1 MASGGRTPDACQTA
15 DIHREIRGVMNGQF
29 LLAIDQGTS
38 SSRTVIYDHEAHVVA
53 SEQQEFP
60 QLYPKPG
67 WVEHDP
73 EAIWAS
79 VRDVTRGAMQ
89 KAGVDASGIAA
100 IGITNQRETT
110 VIWDRES
117 GEPVYNAIV
126 WQDRRTAAYCQAKKN
141 DGLDPTVT
149 AKTGLRL
156 DPYFSGTKVAW
167 ILDHVDGV
175 RARAEAG
182 KLAFGTIDSFLLWR
196 LTGGRVHATDATNAS
211 RTLLFNI
218 HTQDWDDELLAM
230 FGVPRALL
238 PEVRDC
244 AADFGLAVDECIGGE
259 VPVCGIAGDQ
269 QAALIGQAGF
279 EPGMT
284 KSTYGT
290 GCFVVANTGGE
301 ALNSDNHLLTTVGM
315 RIGGEVTFALEGSVF
330 VAGSAM
336 QWLRDE
342 LRIIDSAPESEVIA
356 SRTGVVDDV
365 YVVPAFAGLGAPYWD
380 PDARGAILGLT
391 GGSSRDDIVTAT
403 LQSVAFQTV
412 DLIDAM
418 AEDGIR
424 PSVIRVDGGM
434 VANDWFLQFLA
445 DVIGAP
451 VERPVNVES
460 TVLGAAY
467 LAGYQAGIVESL
479 SGIGA
484 LWQCDARFE
493 PAMEAA
499 RREQL
504 LGGWRD
510 AIGRVR
516 SDR

>member
-1 MASGGRTPDACQTA
+1 MKGKY
-15 DIHREIRGVMNGQF
+15 

-38 SSRTVIYDHEAHVVA
+38 SSRTVIYDHDARVVA
-53 SEQQEFP
+53 SDQQEFP
-60 QLYPKPG
+60 QIYPQPG

-79 VRDVTRGAMQ
+79 VTSVTRGAMH
-89 KAGVDASGIAA
+89 KADAVASDICA

-110 VIWDRES
+110 VIWDRET

-126 WQDRRTAAYCQAKKN
+126 WQDRRTADFCQSLKS
-141 DGLDPTVT
+141 DGLEASVT
-149 AKTGLRL
+149 ARTGLRL
-156 DPYFSGTKVAW
+156 DPYFSGTKITW
-167 ILDHVDGV
+167 ILDNVDGV
-175 RARAEAG
+175 RARALAG
-182 KLAFGTIDSFLLWR
+182 KLAFGTIDCFLLWR

-211 RTLLFNI
+211 RTLLYNI
-218 HTQDWDDELLAM
+218 HSGDWDDELLEM
-230 FGVPRALL
+230 FRIPRELL

-244 AADFGLAVDECIGGE
+244 AADFGIATDGCLGGD

-279 EPGMT
+279 ETGMT

-290 GCFVVANTGGE
+290 GCFVVANTGAT
-301 ALNSDNHLLTTVGM
+301 ALESKNHLLTTIAM
-315 RIGGEVTFALEGSVF
+315 RIGGEVTYGLEGSVF

-342 LRIIDSAPESEVIA
+342 LGVIDSAPASEAIA
-356 SRTGVVDDV
+356 RATGVVEDV

-391 GGSSRDDIVTAT
+391 RGSGRDQIVTAT

-412 DLIDAM
+412 DLIESM
-418 AEDGIR
+418 SQDGIR

-445 DVIGAP
+445 DVLDIP
-451 VERPVNVES
+451 VERPENVES

-467 LAGYQAGIVESL
+467 LAGFEAGVVTSPAEL
-479 SGIGA
+479 GR
-484 LWQCDARFE
+484 LWQRDALFE
-493 PAMEAA
+493 PAMQAA
-499 RREQL
+499 ERERL
-504 LGGWRD
+504 LQGWND
-510 AIGRVR
+510 AVRRVR
-516 SDR
+516 TDG

>member
-1 MASGGRTPDACQTA
+1 M
-15 DIHREIRGVMNGQF
+15 RGKY

-38 SSRTVIYDHEAHVVA
+38 SSRTVIYDHDANVVA
-53 SEQQEFP
+53 SAQQEFRQIYP
-60 QLYPKPG
+60 QPG

-73 EAIWAS
+73 EAIWKS
-79 VRDVTRGAMQ
+79 VTAVTRGAMQ
-89 KAGVDASGIAA
+89 KAAAAASDISA

-110 VIWDRES
+110 VIWDRAS

-126 WQDRRTAAYCQAKKN
+126 WQDRRTADYCQAKKD
-141 DGLDPTVT
+141 DGLEAAV
-149 AKTGLRL
+149 AGKTGLRL

-167 ILDHVDGV
+167 ILDNVDGV
-175 RARAEAG
+175 RERAAAG

-211 RTLLFNI
+211 RTLLYNI
-218 HTQDWDDELLAM
+218 HTQDWDDELLEM
-230 FGVPRALL
+230 FGIPRALL
-238 PEVRDC
+238 PQVHDC
-244 AADFGLAVDECIGGE
+244 AADYGLATADCVGGE

-269 QAALIGQAGF
+269 QSALIGQAGF

-290 GCFVVANTGGE
+290 GCFVVANTGDT
-301 ALNSDNHLLTTVGM
+301 ALPSNNHLLTTVGM
-315 RIGGEVTFALEGSVF
+315 RIGGEVTYALEGSVF

-342 LRIIDSAPESEVIA
+342 LRIIESAPESEAIA
-356 SRTGVVDDV
+356 RSTGIVEDV

-391 GGSSRDDIVTAT
+391 RGSGREQIVTAT
-403 LQSVAFQTV
+403 LQSVAFQTC

-418 AEDGIR
+418 GDDGVR

-445 DVIGAP
+445 DVLDTP
-451 VERPVNVES
+451 VERPENVES

-467 LAGYQAGIVESL
+467 LAGFQAGVVDSL
-479 SGIGA
+479 ENLGR
-484 LWQCDARFE
+484 LWQRDAAFE
-493 PAMEAA
+493 PAMDAGQ
-499 RREQL
+499 RERL
-504 LGGWRD
+504 LEGWSG
-510 AIGRVR
+510 AVQRVR
-516 SDR
+516 TGG

>member
-1 MASGGRTPDACQTA
+1 MSGKY
-15 DIHREIRGVMNGQF
+15 

-38 SSRTVIYDHEAHVVA
+38 SSRAVIYDHSTRVVSSA
-53 SEQQEFP
+53 QQEFP
-60 QLYPKPG
+60 QIYPQPG

-79 VRDVTRGAMQ
+79 VTAVTVGAIE
-89 KAGVDASGIAA
+89 KASASAADISA

-110 VIWDRES
+110 LIWDRDT
-117 GEPVYNAIV
+117 GECVYNAIV
-126 WQDRRTAAYCQAKKN
+126 WQDRRTAAYCQTLKD
-141 DGLDPTVT
+141 DGLEATVSK
-149 AKTGLRL
+149 KTGLRL
-156 DPYFSGTKVAW
+156 DPYFSGTKIAW

-175 RARAEAG
+175 REKAEAG
-182 KLAFGTIDSFLLWR
+182 KLAFGTIDCFLLWR
-196 LTGGRVHATDATNAS
+196 LTGGKVHATDATNAS

-218 HTQDWDDELLAM
+218 HSQEWDEELLAL
-230 FGVPRALL
+230 FSIPRELL
-238 PEVRDC
+238 PEVRDS
-244 AADFGLAVDECIGGE
+244 AADFGLATHDCVGGN

-290 GCFVVANTGGE
+290 GCFVVANTGSE
-301 ALNSDNHLLTTVGM
+301 ALQSENQLLTTIAM
-315 RIGGEVTFALEGSVF
+315 RINGKVTYGLEGSVF

-342 LRIIDSAPESEVIA
+342 LRVIDAAPESEGIA
-356 SRTGVVDDV
+356 RDTGVVEGV

-391 GGSSRDDIVTAT
+391 RGSGRDDIVTAT
-403 LQSVAFQTV
+403 LQSVAYQTC

-418 AEDGIR
+418 SEDGIK

-434 VANDWFLQFLA
+434 VANGWFLQFLS
-445 DVIGAP
+445 DVLNIP
-451 VERPVNVES
+451 VERPKNVES

-467 LAGYQAGIVESL
+467 LAGYQAGIVS
-479 SGIGA
+479 S
-484 LWQCDARFE
+484 
-493 PAMEAA
+493 P
-499 RREQL
+499 
-504 LGGWRD
+504 D
-510 AIGRVR
+510 AIGELWIRDKLFEPEMQADQRERLLAGWHDAVRRVR
-516 SDR
+516 SGI